1 VRAPE
6 LRLRVTSPGLL
17 ALPWDRPLRD
27 WDATEVP
34 LRDIPVGPS
43 RHLVRFVEADGQL
56 WALKHLPERIAAK
69 EYAVLRQLETM
80 GLPAVRP
87 AGLVIQPEADP
98 DEFGR
103 NEDTAILVTH
113 YLSQSW
119 QFRRLFMRLPP
130 NRPKHRARLLDA
142 MASLLVELHRHGV
155 FWGDCSLANT
165 LFSRDG
171 QVLQAWLVDAETSE
185 VHPQLSD
192 GQRQYD
198 LDIMVENVAG
208 GMMDMVARMTEQA
221 ALAGEEPEDADPDLD
236 ETLVEE
242 ARGVAT
248 RYAELWD
255 ALHAE
260 PTFNFADRYRI
271 EGQLRQ
277 LEDLGFV
284 VDEIELRPVEE
295 EADQLRLRVAVGDRR
310 FHAEHLHK
318 VAGLDVGE
326 GQASILLGDLRAYHA
341 MLLRETGREVSE
353 SEAAISWLNRVVLP
367 GMRRAH
373 EAVGGVGS
381 QIQAY
386 CDLLEVRWILSER
399 AGRDVGDAV
408 ALEALA
414 RGGPTDSAARLAVVD
429 AATGQLPKLSG
440 EVLAQLDETNRPSP

>member
-1 VRAPE
+1 
-6 LRLRVTSPGLL
+6 
-17 ALPWDRPLRD
+17 
-27 WDATEVP
+27 
-34 LRDIPVGPS
+34 
-43 RHLVRFVEADGQL
+43 
-56 WALKHLPERIAAK
+56 
-69 EYAVLRQLETM
+69 
-80 GLPAVRP
+80 
-87 AGLVIQPEADP
+87 
-98 DEFGR
+98 
-103 NEDTAILVTH
+103 
-113 YLSQSW
+113 
-119 QFRRLFMRLPP
+119 
-130 NRPKHRARLLDA
+130 
-142 MASLLVELHRHGV
+142 
-155 FWGDCSLANT
+155 
-165 LFSRDG
+165 
-171 QVLQAWLVDAETSE
+171 

-208 GMMDMVARMTEQA
+208 GMMDMVARMAEQA
-221 ALAGEEPEDADPDLD
+221 ALAGEEPEDSDPDLD

-242 ARGVAT
+242 ARGVAA

-284 VDEIELRPVEE
+284 VDEIELRPVEQ

-326 GQASILLGDLRAYHA
+326 GQASILLGDLRAYQA

-414 RGGPTDSAARLAVVD
+414 RGGPTDSAARLAVID
-429 AATGQLPKLSG
+429 AATGQLPKLST
-440 EVLAQLDETNRPSP
+440 EVLAQLDETNRPST